1 MNTKLL
7 FSTLLLTLIIGT
19 GCPSKDSIS
28 TKPRRGKSEKLCN
41 NNLKD
46 PGELGVDC
54 GGTCVDRCQE
64 VLILNELLIRNLAV
78 VDSEMATSGDLS
90 FGKLMERLA
99 PTPEQTKDLILSFLT
114 TWAGPQKVN
123 GFTVPA
129 RPEITESLIRMWK
142 RADSVD
148 LEIPLAEWN
157 PKLENAPFRLLA
169 ITNRVDLQNLDR
181 HSAGEGRLTFGLAH
195 SGSNDFTIIFE
206 YNLPANTEADVI
218 EWAQTWHSLSK
229 FDNNSD
235 EYLDLLKKIVVSF
248 TSDPQQL
255 NQLRTNEGINGILKG
270 NFNWE
275 LRELNLQGNAFKEVS
290 RKQSPDQGWNN
301 SKELAAYITNN
312 QGEITD
318 GTHELKNDFDG
329 NHFMAGNTV
338 YSEDFVWK
346 VPGLE
351 DDSPEVLNL
360 NAMTCSGCHG
370 GLSPN
375 TDFTHIKPRPIGK
388 PADISP
394 FLEGDL
400 AVRRSSVI
408 ELLGLKPTPLTT
420 SNFPTKRSVR
430 GPEMMQVKSLL
441 KKVKK
446 VRRVH

>member
-1 MNTKLL
+1 MV
-7 FSTLLLTLIIGT
+7 FGT
-19 GCPSKDSIS
+19 GCPPIDSIP
-28 TKPRRGKSEKLCN
+28 TDSEKNKSANFCDN
-41 NNLKD
+41 NQKD
-46 PGELGVDC
+46 EGELGVDC
-54 GGTCVDRCQE
+54 GGTCPGRCQE
-64 VLILNELLIRNLAV
+64 VLILNELLIRHLAV

-99 PTPEQTKDLILSFLT
+99 PSQAETKDLILSFLT
-114 TWAGPQKVN
+114 TWASPQKVN
-123 GFTVPA
+123 GITIPA
-129 RPEITESLIRMWK
+129 RPMITESLIRMWK
-142 RADSVD
+142 RADGVD
-148 LEIPLAEWN
+148 LDIPLSDWN

-195 SGSNDFTIIFE
+195 SGSNDFTLIFE

-218 EWAQTWHSLSK
+218 EWAQAWHNLSS
-229 FDNNSD
+229 FDNTSD
-235 EYLDLLKKIVVSF
+235 EYLDLLRKIVLSF

-255 NQLRTNEGINGILKG
+255 NQLRTNEGIAGILQG

-301 SKELAAYITNN
+301 SKELAAYILENKS
-312 QGEITD
+312 EIV
-318 GTHELKNDFDG
+318 GGAHELKNDFDG

-338 YSEDFVWK
+338 YFEDFVWQ
-346 VPGLE
+346 VPGMKK
-351 DDSPEVLNL
+351 DAPEILNL
-360 NAMTCSGCHG
+360 NTMTCSGCHG
-370 GLSPN
+370 GLAPN
-375 TDFTHIKPRPIGK
+375 TNFTHIKPRPIGK

-408 ELLGLKPTPLTT
+408 ELLGLEPTPLTA
-420 SNFPTKRSVR
+420 SNFPTKRGVR
-430 GPEMMQVKSLL
+430 GPEMMQVRSLL